1 MACTGLGRCKV
12 ALWFA
17 VVLDILG
24 LIALLVGIFAKLQRE
39 GRDFG
44 DLLIYTGAIV
54 VFVSLIGWVFWYT
67 GNIEISWE
75 ELESDYQ
82 LKDNR
87 LNRIVR
93 KISRRISWRTSN
105 GKKAAAK
112 TAGFSCHPHKAE
124 DMQLS
129 PVSPT
134 APSRLR
140 EVAVE

>member
-93 KISRRISWRTSN
+93 KISRPTYHVVETSQNASQDKMSN
-105 GKKAAAK
+105 GLTVFSWAK
-112 TAGFSCHPHKAE
+112 T
-124 DMQLS
+124 
-129 PVSPT
+129 
-134 APSRLR
+134 
-140 EVAVE
+140 VANCTQ